1 MSGGVF
7 MQVPATP
14 LAIPNLGHAVAS
26 YLQLKVK
33 ERLLI
38 RAVALVLHAPSISDG
53 AHLPDVAVLWF
64 SWLHLM

>member
-1 MSGGVF
+1 MSGAVF

-38 RAVALVLHAPSISDG
+38 RAVALAMHAPSISDG
-53 AHLPDVAVLWF
+53 AISLT
-64 SWLHLM
+64 